1 MRWKVENYLW
11 APWCELPR
19 RKRMRWVPPCLKT
32 IFQSFHIFNIDNP
45 QCWKV
50 RNNPFLPWHLKSWFT
65 FCRFGTV
72 HFCTYKVQRFKIL
85 FYPKKALLWWQKK
98 SFFEG
103 TRPKIGL
110 KWCAS
115 CAISRSLRLNRVS
128 SLKVVMGSKKVH
140 WDLKNSFGIS
150 KNVLRSQK
158 ILWDLKKCFQ
168 ISNNALG
175 SQKNIV

>member
-1 MRWKVENYLW
+1 MLNTNDVCHASVHLNESDKKGQQCFGELINWTPLREMRWKVENYLW

-103 TRPKIGL
+103 K
-110 KWCAS
+110 S
-115 CAISRSLRLNRVS
+115 QN
-128 SLKVVMGSKKVH
+128 VVMVY
-140 WDLKNSFGIS
+140 F
-150 KNVLRSQK
+150 
-158 ILWDLKKCFQ
+158 
-168 ISNNALG
+168 
-175 SQKNIV
+175 

>member
-72 HFCTYKVQRFKIL
+72 DFCTYQSSKVQNPIL
-85 FYPKKALLWWQKK
+85 SQKSALVVAKEKLFWRK
-98 SFFEG
+98 
-103 TRPKIGL
+103 RPKCCHGL
-110 KWCAS
+110 LLGGGSAS
-115 CAISRSLRLNRVS
+115 KSWSEKLCWWTLI
-128 SLKVVMGSKKVH
+128 
-140 WDLKNSFGIS
+140 
-150 KNVLRSQK
+150 
-158 ILWDLKKCFQ
+158 C
-168 ISNNALG
+168 
-175 SQKNIV
+175 NIF